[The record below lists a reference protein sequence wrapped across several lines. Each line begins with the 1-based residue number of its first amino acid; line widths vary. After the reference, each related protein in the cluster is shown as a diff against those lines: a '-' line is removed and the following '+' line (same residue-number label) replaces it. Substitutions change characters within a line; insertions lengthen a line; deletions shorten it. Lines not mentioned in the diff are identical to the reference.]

1 MPKFLQ
7 KTLMLIMCV
16 FCCFFATIAFG
27 ADVPTWTS
35 LLRKYHA
42 DETVRTVIF
51 VQHREGSSAQV
62 LLYQK
67 DKDNSD
73 AWTLLLQ
80 CEAFV
85 GKNGISFDRQEG
97 DGTTP
102 CGDFGVIEAVGIKKN
117 PGTKI
122 PYRTTDND
130 LFCSGAHDENYNKI
144 VSKKEINHVCDENCI
159 SHLYATSP
167 QFNYCLFLDFNKE
180 CVIGKGSGIFFHC
193 MGPNS
198 YTEGCVA
205 VSEENMK
212 RILQLADKNV
222 RICVYPK

>member
-1 MPKFLQ
+1 MSKSIQ
-7 KTLMLIMCV
+7 KIIAVVACV
-16 FCCFFATIAFG
+16 YCSLWATVAFG
-27 ADVPTWTS
+27 AVPSWNS
-35 LLRKYHA
+35 LLRKYRA
-42 DETVRTVIF
+42 DKTVETLIF
-51 VQHREGSSAQV
+51 VQHTGGSNAQV

-80 CEAFV
+80 CEGFV
-85 GKNGISFDRQEG
+85 GRNGISSDRQDG

-102 CGDFGVIEAVGIKKN
+102 SGDFGVIEAIGIKKN

-122 PYRTTDND
+122 PYRTTNND
-130 LFCSGAHDENYNKI
+130 LFCSNAHDESYNKI
-144 VSKKEINHVCDENCI
+144 VSKKEINHVCNENCLP
-159 SHLYATSP
+159 HLYENSP
-167 QFNYCLFLDFNKE
+167 QFNYTLFLDFNKE
-180 CVIGKGSGIFFHC
+180 GVVGKGCGIFFHC

-198 YTEGCVA
+198 YTGGCVA

-222 RICVYPK
+222 RICIYPK